1 MTNYE
6 SKIDYYMTTGRDRT
20 GINVLGL
27 VMFCFVMGYVI
38 TIMGEQGKLLYD
50 LFEAINFAFIKIIGF
65 VMM

>member
-1 MTNYE
+1 MT
-6 SKIDYYMTTGRDRT
+6 MGRDRN